1 MNEIKNIVLKT
12 NNFLIIALFVIVLC
26 FSGIT
31 VMSGAV
37 WQGIVFLIAGVLV
50 ASLLSGYYILIH
62 SILIE
67 NEKQSKLLENIL
79 SELKKEIKK

>member
-31 VMSGAV
+31 ILSGAV
-37 WQGIVFLIAGVLV
+37 WQGIVFLIAGIV
-50 ASLLSGYYILIH
+50 ASSLMSGYYILIH

-79 SELKKEIKK
+79 KEIKK

>member
-31 VMSGAV
+31 ILSGAV
-37 WQGIVFLIAGVLV
+37 WQGIVFLIAGIVV
-50 ASLLSGYYILIH
+50 ASLMSGYYILIH

-79 SELKKEIKK
+79 KEIKSD

>member
-31 VMSGAV
+31 ILSGAL
-37 WQGIVFLIAGVLV
+37 WQGIVFLIAGIV
-50 ASLLSGYYILIH
+50 ASSLMSGYYILIQ

-79 SELKKEIKK
+79 KEIKK

>member
-31 VMSGAV
+31 ILSGAV
-37 WQGIVFLIAGVLV
+37 WQGIIFLVVGIVI
-50 ASLLSGYYILIH
+50 SSSLSGYYILLH
-62 SILIE
+62 SIMSEAEKQTNLLEKLIE
-67 NEKQSKLLENIL
+67 TREVK
-79 SELKKEIKK
+79 

>member
-1 MNEIKNIVLKT
+1 MNEIKNVVLKT

-31 VMSGAV
+31 ILSGAV
-37 WQGIVFLIAGVLV
+37 WQGIVFLVAGIV
-50 ASLLSGYYILIH
+50 ASSLLSGYYILIH

-67 NEKQSKLLENIL
+67 NEKQSKILENVL
-79 SELKKEIKK
+79 KEIKK

>member
-37 WQGIVFLIAGVLV
+37 WQGIVFLVAGIIV
-50 ASLLSGYYILIH
+50 ASLVSGYYILIH

-79 SELKKEIKK
+79 KETKK

>member
-31 VMSGAV
+31 IMAGSV
-37 WQGIVFLIAGVLV
+37 WQGIVFLIAGVLF
-50 ASLLSGYYILIH
+50 ASLISGYYVLIH
-62 SILIE
+62 SILTE

-79 SELKKEIKK
+79 KALEK

>member
-31 VMSGAV
+31 ILSGAV
-37 WQGIVFLIAGVLV
+37 WQGVVFLIAGIIFSSLV
-50 ASLLSGYYILIH
+50 SGYYILIH

-79 SELKKEIKK
+79 KEIKR

>member
-31 VMSGAV
+31 ILSGAV
-37 WQGIVFLIAGVLV
+37 WQGIVFLIVGIIASSLV
-50 ASLLSGYYILIH
+50 SGYYILIH

-79 SELKKEIKK
+79 KEIKK

>member
-37 WQGIVFLIAGVLV
+37 WQGVVFLIAGIIFSSLV
-50 ASLLSGYYILIH
+50 SGYYILIH

-79 SELKKEIKK
+79 SELKKEVKK

>member
-37 WQGIVFLIAGVLV
+37 WQGIVFLVAGIVV
-50 ASLLSGYYILIH
+50 ASLMSGYYILIH

-67 NEKQSKLLENIL
+67 NEKQSKILENIL
-79 SELKKEIKK
+79 KEIKK

>member
-31 VMSGAV
+31 ILSGAV
-37 WQGIVFLIAGVLV
+37 WQGLVFLIAGIVV
-50 ASLLSGYYILIH
+50 ASLVSGYYILIH

-67 NEKQSKLLENIL
+67 NEKQSKLLESIL
-79 SELKKEIKK
+79 KEMKGD

>member
-31 VMSGAV
+31 ILSGQV
-37 WQGIVFLIAGVLV
+37 GQGIVFLIAGIV
-50 ASLLSGYYILIH
+50 ASSLFSGYYILIH

-67 NEKQSKLLENIL
+67 NDKQSNLLENIL
-79 SELKKEIKK
+79 KEMKGD

>member
-12 NNFLIIALFVIVLC
+12 NNFLIIALFVIILC

-37 WQGIVFLIAGVLV
+37 WQGIVFLIAGIV
-50 ASLLSGYYILIH
+50 ASSLMIGYYILIH

-67 NEKQSKLLENIL
+67 NEKQSKLLGNIL
-79 SELKKEIKK
+79 KALEK